1 MMFTIKKWLKSAATV
16 TTLLMVGL
24 VVPMALAP
32 AAEAASDGVRI
43 NSGGTSQTSRS
54 LILPLNKA
62 AIVELPRDAADV
74 LIAQPTMVEAVV
86 RSPRRVYILG
96 MEVGQTNAF
105 FFDSKGR
112 EILNLEIRIERDLDD
127 LSEIYTRIL
136 PNARLQVEAVND
148 NIILRGVVANNSEA
162 KQAFDIAS
170 SYVGDPLLVMNML
183 TIRERGQVMLKVRIV
198 EMQRRLIKQLGI
210 DSSGT
215 AVIDNNVFDLAID
228 NSFAVNGSS
237 LGGLN
242 AAARLAANGNLRRM
256 DLNFEAFEQMGLVRV
271 LAEPNITAVS
281 GEPASFLAGGEFPV
295 PTASGLGTTTIDF
308 KRYGVGLGF
317 TPVVLSKGRINLKIK
332 TEVSDLSATTGVTVG
347 GFIRTN
353 PDTGEQERV
362 EGFTVPGLN
371 IRTAETTVELP
382 SGGSLAMA
390 GLLQENIQSAVE
402 GLPGLKDVAV
412 LGQLFRSN
420 DFLRNETELVI
431 IVTPYLVEPTHL
443 SNLSA
448 PDDGFKSASD
458 AEMVLLGKLESNNG
472 MRPQSTDRNL
482 QGPLGFIID

>member
-1 MMFTIKKWLKSAATV
+1 M
-16 TTLLMVGL
+16 
-24 VVPMALAP
+24 
-32 AAEAASDGVRI
+32 
-43 NSGGTSQTSRS
+43 
-54 LILPLNKA
+54 
-62 AIVELPRDAADV
+62 
-74 LIAQPTMVEAVV
+74 
-86 RSPRRVYILG
+86 
-96 MEVGQTNAF
+96 
-105 FFDSKGR
+105 
-112 EILNLEIRIERDLDD
+112 
-127 LSEIYTRIL
+127 
-136 PNARLQVEAVND
+136 
-148 NIILRGVVANNSEA
+148 
-162 KQAFDIAS
+162 
-170 SYVGDPLLVMNML
+170 
-183 TIRERGQVMLKVRIV
+183 
-198 EMQRRLIKQLGI
+198 
-210 DSSGT
+210 
-215 AVIDNNVFDLAID
+215 IDNNVFDLAID

-242 AAARLAANGNLRRM
+242 AAARLAANGNLRRL
-256 DLNFEAFEQMGLVRV
+256 DLNFDAFEQMGLVRV

-295 PTASGLGTTTIDF
+295 PAASGLGTTSIEF
-308 KRYGVGLGF
+308 KKYGVGLGF

-332 TEVSDLSATTGVTVG
+332 TEVSDLSATTGVTIG

-371 IRTAETTVELP
+371 VRTAETTVELP

-431 IVTPYLVEPTHL
+431 IVTPYLVEPTHM
-443 SNLSA
+443 SNLSS